1 MAHPEGETKKERRL
15 QRVVGTGVIVVFL
28 LLVVIVLQGIVAY
41 RSQTNHHASSTAQ
54 QQEILNGQKQGH
66 KTLDQ
71 IKALQVQVALQQKE
85 VTTVIAGLPAA
96 DAKLTTFAGQI
107 TQVDNWIV
115 GCLATGNCANPPKF

>member
-1 MAHPEGETKKERRL
+1 M
-15 QRVVGTGVIVVFL
+15 
-28 LLVVIVLQGIVAY
+28 
-41 RSQTNHHASSTAQ
+41 
-54 QQEILNGQKQGH
+54 GH

-96 DAKLTTFAGQI
+96 DAKLTMFAGQI

-115 GCLATGNCANPPKF
+115 GCLATGNCANPPKFCGNELGPPLLALGRNPHRYR